1 VETARVAHAAFPDGN
16 VYLQLRDELGTLF
29 DDELFTAVYAIEGQP
44 ALHPWQLALVSV
56 MQFMENLSDRQAAQA
71 VRARIDWKY
80 ALGLELTD
88 EGFHY
93 SALSEFRTRLVQ
105 GGIEHLLLDRLLE
118 RCQERGWL
126 KARGRQRT
134 DSTYVLGAVKA
145 LNQLELVGET
155 LRHALNVLATV
166 APEWLKP

>member
-1 VETARVAHAAFPDGN
+1 MKDELASRPPTTGSAETARVAHAAFPAGN
-16 VYLQLRDELGTLF
+16 VYMRMRDELGTLF
-29 DDELFTAVYAIEGQP
+29 DDALFSAVYSSEGQP

-56 MQFMENLSDRQAAQA
+56 MQFAENLSDRQAAEA

-80 ALGLELTD
+80 ALGLELGD

-93 SALSEFRTRLVQ
+93 SVLSEFRARLVQ
-105 GGIEHLLLDRLLE
+105 DGIERLLLDTLLK

-134 DSTYVLGAVKA
+134 DST
-145 LNQLELVGET
+145 
-155 LRHALNVLATV
+155 HVLAKIRALETRRSSGST
-166 APEWLKP
+166 